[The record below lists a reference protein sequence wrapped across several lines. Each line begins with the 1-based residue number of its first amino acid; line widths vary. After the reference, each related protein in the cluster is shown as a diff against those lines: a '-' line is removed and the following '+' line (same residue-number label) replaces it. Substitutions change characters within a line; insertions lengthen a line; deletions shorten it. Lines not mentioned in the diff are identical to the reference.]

1 MHKKVLVIAHGHP
14 EFNKGGGE
22 QAAYQ
27 FFKQCLSQGD
37 DAYFLARTAIT
48 PHGGA
53 AFSTIKNER
62 EILFHTTHDDFFLF
76 SNIKTRHLWGD
87 FADLL
92 TQLSPEVIYCHHYFL
107 LGIEMMKIIKQVLPN
122 VKLVLTLHEYYA
134 ICHNSGLMVKTGN
147 DKKLCFEAGT
157 RECNQCFPDKSPGD
171 FFLRKQYIQQCFN
184 WVDCFIA
191 PSAFLRDRY
200 IQWGI
205 DSTKIHVVE
214 NGQPMIDTIP
224 CVNVTD
230 KQVRIAYI
238 GQINP
243 FKGID
248 ILLDALAL
256 LPDEAQQQLYIDIHG
271 ANFSTQESDFQT
283 KISKQLKK
291 LTHVVRMH
299 GAYEPHELGRILD
312 AASWVVVPST
322 WWENSPMVIQEA
334 LSHGKPVI
342 VSDIGGM
349 AEKIQHNVNGLHFRA
364 RSAVSLADTFLAIL
378 SDKSLQPRLAGN
390 ITKPLSIPESYQ
402 QINKLISV

>member
-27 FFKQCLSQGD
+27 FFQQCLSQGD

-92 TQLSPEVIYCHHYFL
+92 KQLSPEVIYCHHYFL

-134 ICHNSGLMVKTGN
+134 ICHNAGLMVKTGK
-147 DKKLCFEAGT
+147 DKKLCFESGT
-157 RECNQCFPDKSPGD
+157 RQCNQCFPDKSPGD

-200 IQWGI
+200 VDWGI
-205 DSTKIHVVE
+205 DRTKIHVVE
-214 NGQPMIDTIP
+214 NGQPMIDIIP
-224 CVNVTD
+224 SVNVTD

-248 ILLDALAL
+248 ILLDALQL
-256 LPDEAQQQLYIDIHG
+256 LPEEAHKQLYIDIHG
-271 ANFSTQESDFQT
+271 ANFSTQESDFQK
-283 KISKQLKK
+283 KISKQLKI
-291 LTHVVRMH
+291 LSHVVRMH
-299 GAYEPHELGRILD
+299 GAYEANELGRILD
-312 AASWVVVPST
+312 AVSWVVMPST

-349 AEKIQHNVNGLHFRA
+349 AEKIQHNVTGLHFRA
-364 RSAVSLADTFLAIL
+364 RSAVSLADTFMAIL
-378 SDKSLQPRLAGN
+378 SDKTLQSQLASN
-390 ITKPLSIPESYQ
+390 IVKPLSLPESYI
-402 QINKLISV
+402 QINSLISV